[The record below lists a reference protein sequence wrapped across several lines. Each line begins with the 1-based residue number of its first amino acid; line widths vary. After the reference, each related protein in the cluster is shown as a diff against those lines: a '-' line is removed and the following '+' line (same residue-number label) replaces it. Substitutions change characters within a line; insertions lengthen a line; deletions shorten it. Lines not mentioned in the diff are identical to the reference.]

1 LHVLPFHVLYVLHYS
16 ILSTRVNPNLDTIS
30 KNSKVFLVH
39 NHSTVPFPPSGA
51 VVERHCAVAFHP
63 NWVYKATATPGPD
76 ELYKNIK
83 QGEGQRLYVW
93 APVKGFEPTTSEEA
107 LVTG

>member
-1 LHVLPFHVLYVLHYS
+1 MFS
-16 ILSTRVNPNLDTIS
+16 IIVYYRPESTPTLILFSETSKIPALIHKPTI
-30 KNSKVFLVH
+30 
-39 NHSTVPFPPSGA
+39 PSGE
-51 VVERHCAVAFHP
+51 VVERHHAVSFYP
-63 NWVYKATATPGPD
+63 IRVYKATATPGPD